1 MKLWVSPGFF
11 GFKMH
16 QKPFSVPR
24 WGSLRRS
31 PDTLVGWRGVTPSP
45 LDAPSARRSWRITVK
60 LFRPGW
66 CVSLRSVMSE
76 RFTTSPQDVTAVPGQ
91 TVRLSC
97 SIPAVPPAII
107 SWMKDS
113 LPLSRSPSDQHR
125 YQPPQP
131 FLLVA
136 LHFNGSFP
144 VGPGLAG
151 TRTSPFWIPVKLKM
165 MEVVSGDNWSYK
177 TCKAPVKSSSPTNQH
192 PVSLQ
197 AG

>member
-1 MKLWVSPGFF
+1 M
-11 GFKMH
+11 
-16 QKPFSVPR
+16 
-24 WGSLRRS
+24 
-31 PDTLVGWRGVTPSP
+31 TP
-45 LDAPSARRSWRITVK
+45 RSWRITVK

-97 SIPAVPPAII
+97 SIAAVPPVNI
-107 SWMKDS
+107 SWIKDS

-151 TRTSPFWIPVKLKM
+151 TRTSPFWILVKLRRRG
-165 MEVVSGDNWSYK
+165 VVTTGAIRRAKLQLNRHHRQTYTQLFTGRMSFL
-177 TCKAPVKSSSPTNQH
+177 SPKLTQPTMSEH
-192 PVSLQ
+192 
-197 AG
+197 